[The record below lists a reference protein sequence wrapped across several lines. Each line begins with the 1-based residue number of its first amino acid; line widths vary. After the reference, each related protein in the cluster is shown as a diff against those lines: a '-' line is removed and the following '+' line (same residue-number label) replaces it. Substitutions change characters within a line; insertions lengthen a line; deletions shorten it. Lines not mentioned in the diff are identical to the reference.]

1 MKNPNRISLTIL
13 FIFLVYF
20 ANSQTNRFIYDVE
33 YKKDSLST
41 VTTKENYHL
50 DISQSEI
57 NYYTRDFFIAD
68 SLIINNIPF
77 PKEMKLNTSNIISHK
92 KGSNNFQEYD
102 LLENTILNLK
112 STDSQI
118 WKLTEEKK
126 KIKDLTL
133 QKATTNWGGRNW
145 IAWFTQEIP
154 FQEGPYKF
162 HGLPGLIIE
171 LEDDKGNY
179 KFSLVKSQ
187 NLKIDYKNQFLE
199 RSKNMSVPVT
209 WEKYKN
215 TKLSYYES
223 PINFIRNGIG
233 SSNSSD
239 FFLNDGTKVNSTNM
253 REVNENL
260 RKNIKKFNNPIE
272 INKAIKY
279 P

>member
-199 RSKNMSVPVT
+199 MSKNMSVPVT